1 MMVRA
6 AVTHDVFGMASW
18 CARSARGVSKN
29 MRERREAD
37 GDSWNELFDTRAGFA
52 AGVSRLSQK
61 RADTVGQPQSTEM
74 GVPNMLSLKAK
85 KLRKLLQAKVLL
97 ER

>member
-1 MMVRA
+1 MGHRFLQWVVR
-6 AVTHDVFGMASW
+6 HLSW
-18 CARSARGVSKN
+18 PGVGVS
-29 MRERREAD
+29 
-37 GDSWNELFDTRAGFA
+37 S
-52 AGVSRLSQK
+52 LSKK